1 MSNKEENIIESSP
14 LTTSSLHEHDF
25 HLDLDGQ
32 VTCNICKSKDD
43 SGKSSIFEAQIDF
56 E

>member
-1 MSNKEENIIESSP
+1 MSIEEEDIIESNP
-14 LTTSSLHEHDF
+14 FTTSSLHEHDF

-32 VTCNICKSKDD
+32 VTCNICGGKDD
-43 SGKSSIFEAQIDF
+43 AIMPSIFEAQIDF